1 MILRGRGI
9 SKGAGE
15 GEVLLS
21 EAPVS
26 FLGGVVPATGQ
37 LADGASAGRSVKG
50 TVFAFPRGKGS
61 TVGSYVLLEMRRAG
75 TLPAAIINA
84 SAEPIVATG
93 AVMSGV
99 PMVDRI
105 DLALLRPGDR
115 CVVDG
120 SAGTVKLPDVRSIEV
135 VSCFLRHGED
145 LLVLKRSDKVGS
157 FQGHW
162 AAVSGFIEDGET
174 AAVTARKELR
184 EELGLEDPELV
195 AAAPA
200 LSVREEATVWTIH
213 PFLFRARDREV
224 VLDWEHTEYRWVR
237 PDDLAALRTVPGL
250 ERVYRSLLS

>member
-9 SKGAGE
+9 SKGIGA

-26 FLGGVVPATGQ
+26 FLGGVSPSDGV
-37 LADGASAGRSVKG
+37 LADQPGRSVKG
-50 TVFAFPRGKGS
+50 RVFAFPRGKGS
-61 TVGSYVLLEMRRAG
+61 TVGSYVMMEMRRAG

-99 PMVDRI
+99 PMVDRV
-105 DLALLRPGDR
+105 DLSLLRAGDR

-120 SAGTVKLPDVRSIEV
+120 AAGTVELPDVRSVEV

-174 AAVTARKELR
+174 PDVTARKEVR
-184 EELGLEDPELV
+184 EELSLEDPELV
-195 AAAPA
+195 TAGAAV
-200 LSVREEATVWTIH
+200 SVREGATIWTIH

-224 VLDWEHTEYRWVR
+224 QLDWEHTEYRWVL
-237 PDDLAALRTVPGL
+237 PSQLAEMRTVPGL